1 MPRVDKPK
9 DPNAPKRPQSGYFLY
24 SNSRRAE
31 FKKQKSDKKLTE
43 ISKIVA
49 KEWKEITNDAKKK
62 REEQAK
68 ELKLKYNETLE
79 KYKKS
84 PEYKKYLADIAKWKQ
99 ESKNKAVEVSDDE
112 NDEDDDDDN
121 NNKKSSKGVKPPKKT
136 KRWKCTKTFTF
147 RILFISKW
155 TSWSNS

>member
-1 MPRVDKPK
+1 MM
-9 DPNAPKRPQSGYFLY
+9 Q
-24 SNSRRAE
+24 
-31 FKKQKSDKKLTE
+31 
-43 ISKIVA
+43 
-49 KEWKEITNDAKKK
+49 KKK
-62 REEQAK
+62 WEEQAK

-136 KRWKCTKTFTF
+136 KR
-147 RILFISKW
+147 
-155 TSWSNS
+155 